1 MPGCAGKVI
10 PGTRFMVDEFKQ
22 PLHENCV
29 FLLSHFHS
37 DHYAGIT
44 KNWSHG
50 VIYCSK
56 VTAQLVHL
64 VLEVKQDF
72 VHPLELNV
80 MHEID
85 GHHVTLVDAN
95 HCPGAVLFVIT
106 PQGGEFA
113 SWIDKQIQIE
123 QEVNLHQLLVN
134 AAEYCHVHTGDF
146 RAQPSHWMHPAL
158 QDKRVNTVY
167 LDTTANS
174 VQSGR
179 CLRTPDLH

>member
-106 PQGGEFA
+106 PQG
-113 SWIDKQIQIE
+113 
-123 QEVNLHQLLVN
+123 
-134 AAEYCHVHTGDF
+134 AEYCHVHTGDF